1 MQPGSKQA
9 PSRTASN
16 LPHAS
21 GAGLVLAGPTGAP
34 AGADATKA
42 AVRTPPVWRL
52 SSVEETRV
60 RELARQ
66 TGVPPL
72 VARLLCLRGHASPQA
87 AQVHLA
93 ASLSSLHAPEL
104 LPGAKTGA
112 ARLARAIKQGERIL
126 VHGDYDVDGTCGTA
140 LLMRLFELVGARA
153 VAHIPHRT
161 QDGYSFGPHSVR
173 RAQAEGAGVVVSVDN
188 GTSAH
193 ETIAQLAAIGVDT
206 VVTDHHEPSPG
217 PLPAAV
223 AIANP
228 KLPVDDGGQGYPFRE
243 LCGSAVAFKLAW
255 ALAQELSGA
264 RTVRADLKQ
273 YLIDAMSYVAL
284 ATVCD
289 VVPLIGENR
298 ILAKHGLLALAKSD
312 HAGLRALVGSCGL
325 SGQTL
330 SAEDV
335 AFKLGPRLNAAGRLD
350 SADRALE
357 LLLCRDAEAAPALA
371 RQLDELNIERRRIES
386 ELLAKAMQAAAQF
399 EDPARY
405 PVMVV
410 AGQGWHQ
417 GVVGIVAARLVERFG
432 RPAIA
437 IGLDGERGR
446 GSARSVLGKSIL
458 DAMRGGEQHTVRMGG
473 HAMAAGCEIESC
485 NVDLL
490 REAVCARARDLWSNS
505 APMVKEL
512 AIDAELPLSEMTD
525 ELMRHI
531 DRLEPFGQD
540 NPQPR
545 FLARDLRLASPAR
558 AVGDGNHLMLH
569 LRQGERALKAMA
581 FHQARQLDRL
591 QMGTSLEVVYSPRWN
606 TFRGNTAL
614 ELVVHDLR
622 VTHG

>member
-1 MQPGSKQA
+1 MHSKSSPTTSGTDSNAQPSDPASSSRAAPNRVTAPA
-9 PSRTASN
+9 PSQGQAAR
-16 LPHAS
+16 
-21 GAGLVLAGPTGAP
+21 AP
-34 AGADATKA
+34 W
-42 AVRTPPVWRL
+42 VWRL
-52 SSVEETRV
+52 AHADEALV
-60 RELARQ
+60 RELARH

-72 VARLLCLRGHASPQA
+72 VARLLALRGHDQAQA
-87 AQVHLA
+87 AHLHLS
-93 ASLSSLHAPEL
+93 ASLKSLHAPEL
-104 LPGAKTGA
+104 LPGATAGA
-112 ARLARAIKQGERIL
+112 ARLARAVRHGEKIL

-173 RAQAEGAGVVVSVDN
+173 RAQAEGASVVVSVDN

-193 ETIAQLAAIGVDT
+193 ETIDQLAAIGVDT

-217 PLPAAV
+217 PLPRAV

-228 KLPVDDGGQGYPFRE
+228 KLPALGSGAPYPFRE

-255 ALAQELSGA
+255 AVCQELSGA
-264 RTVRADLKQ
+264 KAVRADLKQ
-273 YLIDAMSYVAL
+273 YLVDAMAYVAL

-298 ILAKHGLLALAKSD
+298 ILAKHGLLALAQCD

-325 SGQTL
+325 SGLTL

-357 LLLCRDAEAAPALA
+357 LLLCRDAQAAPALA
-371 RQLDELNIERRRIES
+371 RQLEELNVQRRSIES
-386 ELLAKAMQAAAQF
+386 DLLSKALSAAAEF
-399 EDPARY
+399 SDPARY
-405 PVMVV
+405 PVLVV

-417 GVVGIVAARLVERFG
+417 GVVGIIAARLVERYG

-446 GSARSVLGKSIL
+446 GSARSMQGKSIL
-458 DAMRGGEQHTVRMGG
+458 DAMRGGEQHTLRMGG

-485 NVDLL
+485 NVDAL
-490 REAVCARARDLWSNS
+490 REAVCARARDLWAGA
-505 APMVKEL
+505 APTAKEL
-512 AIDAELPLSEMTD
+512 TIDAELPLCEMTD
-525 ELMRHI
+525 ELMGHI

-558 AVGDGNHLMLH
+558 AVGDGSHLMLQ

-581 FHQARQLDRL
+581 FGQAAHLGQLQLGTAL
-591 QMGTSLEVVYSPRWN
+591 QVVYSPRWN
-606 TFRGNTAL
+606 TFRGRTAL

-622 VTHG
+622 ID